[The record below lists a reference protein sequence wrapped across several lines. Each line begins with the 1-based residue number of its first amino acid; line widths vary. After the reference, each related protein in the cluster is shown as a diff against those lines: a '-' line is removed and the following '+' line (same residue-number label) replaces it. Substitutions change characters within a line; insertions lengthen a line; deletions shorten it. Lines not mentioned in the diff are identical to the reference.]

1 MCCWLKLVPDGFST
15 MQSAGSTNMYAVS
28 ALTIRNRSR
37 TFRGL
42 TVLSEELAA
51 IVRSGIRQKL
61 WQPSPSV
68 RGVQIPRDDIQRFIP
83 HRDPFMFV
91 DTITEI
97 DLASSRL
104 RGHRFIDPS
113 DPVFAGHFPGHAV
126 YPGVLLVETM
136 AQFGLCL
143 LHFTG
148 KRPQNVRLARIHHA
162 AFLHEVRPGEKLD
175 ITASAI

>member
-1 MCCWLKLVPDGFST
+1 M
-15 MQSAGSTNMYAVS
+15 
-28 ALTIRNRSR
+28 
-37 TFRGL
+37 
-42 TVLSEELAA
+42 LSEELAA

-68 RGVQIPRDDIQRFIP
+68 RSVQILRDDIQRFIP

-104 RGHRFIDPS
+104 RGNRFIDPS

-136 AQFGLCL
+136 AQYGLCL
-143 LHFTG
+143 LHLTG
-148 KRPQNVRLARIHHA
+148 KGPGNLLQDEQRLDVRFTRIHHA
-162 AFLHEVRPGEKLD
+162 AFLDEVGPGQRLD
-175 ITASAI
+175 ITASTIERDDLKAICAGQITRDDTICAFGVLEVFFVEH